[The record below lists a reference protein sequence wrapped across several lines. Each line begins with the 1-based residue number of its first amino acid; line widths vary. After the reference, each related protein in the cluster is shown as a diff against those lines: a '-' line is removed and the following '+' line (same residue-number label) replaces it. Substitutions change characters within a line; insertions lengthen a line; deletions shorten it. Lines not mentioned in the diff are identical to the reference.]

1 MNAVYGITVLF
12 GALAILLA
20 IGLSLNPERPAPSL
34 AVRLSILAVFGFGMA
49 GISSSFAG
57 WPTGLTVLA
66 AVAGAGAMAY
76 LGRRYAPVGDLG
88 DSMDPE

>member
-1 MNAVYGITVLF
+1 MNAIYGITVLV
-12 GALAILLA
+12 GALAVLLA
-20 IGLSLNPERPAPSL
+20 IGLSLNPERPSL
-34 AVRLSILAVFGFGMA
+34 SRRLRLGILAVFGFGLA

-66 AVAGAGAMAY
+66 ALAGAGVLVY
-76 LGRRYAPVGDLG
+76 LGQRYAPVGDLG